1 MGAALLVPG
10 VLRLLPR
17 GTFRAARGLPA
28 VILLRG
34 VAAGSFIGAE
44 SFIPLMLVTERG
56 YSATLAGL
64 SLTGGGLTWALG
76 SYVQSR
82 PRLQPHRERLIRIGM
97 LLMAAAVA
105 GPALALAPSV
115 PAWIVT
121 VSWIV
126 GGFGMGLVISSGS
139 VLLLKLSRPDE
150 AGSNSA
156 SLQVSDALG
165 NIVLVGASGV
175 LFTALGGGSG
185 HSGAFVAVFLS
196 MAGVALLGVLVA
208 GRLTPKAV

>member
-1 MGAALLVPG
+1 
-10 VLRLLPR
+10 LLPR

-56 YSATLAGL
+56 YSTTLAGL

-105 GPALALAPSV
+105 GPALALDRSV

-121 VSWIV
+121 AAWIV

-139 VLLLKLSRPDE
+139 VLLLKLSRPEE

-165 NIVLVGASGV
+165 NIVLVGSSGV
-175 LFTALGGGSG
+175 LFATLGGDAGDP
-185 HSGAFVAVFLS
+185 GAFVAVFLS
-196 MAGVALLGVLVA
+196 MAVVALLGVLVA
-208 GRLTPKAV
+208 GRLTPKAA